1 MLENGV
7 DVSDMSANGVRLRER
22 IAAGDD
28 DLCSLC
34 GVTLVLRIGTVSDIG
49 IGRSFFGR

>member
-1 MLENGV
+1 MLENGAV
-7 DVSDMSANGVRLRER
+7 VSAMGANGVRLRKR

-28 DLCSLC
+28 ELCSLC

-49 IGRSFFGR
+49 IWRSFFGR